1 MNKPI
6 LCLTK
11 IPGWPLLNQY
21 PLIST
26 QQLIWNR
33 SSIGPSSPSYVQAQ
47 LELKIST
54 FGSGGLNF
62 KWWKTK
68 HRLSL
73 YIVSPWIEQDVI
85 NLNFLQ
91 KSSLTFDHQY
101 QIIYCANLKLV
112 QAQRNVFYRAGM
124 QLCNSS
130 RKQRISQG
138 EISWFLHILKNMCYW
153 NGNRRHY
160 FKNSTGLPILG
171 KSFHH
176 GWI

>member
-1 MNKPI
+1 MYAIKSLAEHMNKPI

-62 KWWKTK
+62 KWWKSK
-68 HRLSL
+68 HQISLTLSVRGSSKTWSIL
-73 YIVSPWIEQDVI
+73 IFYKNLHWLSTTNIKSFTVQISSLSRHSEMCSIEQVC
-85 NLNFLQ
+85 NFAIHPGNSESRRG
-91 KSSLTFDHQY
+91 KFHG
-101 QIIYCANLKLV
+101 
-112 QAQRNVFYRAGM
+112 FY
-124 QLCNSS
+124 
-130 RKQRISQG
+130 I
-138 EISWFLHILKNMCYW
+138 F
-153 NGNRRHY
+153 
-160 FKNSTGLPILG
+160 
-171 KSFHH
+171 
-176 GWI
+176 